1 MSLTLLQKLSM
12 AELPVA
18 VTDGSDVDG
27 LRILKMAGHVRAEIP
42 SPVRTLTGYMQPPA
56 LAIAIT
62 ALGRQMLER
71 FPQLRGSSRS

>member
-12 AELPVA
+12 TELPVA

-27 LRILKMAGHVRAEIP
+27 LRILKMAGHVRADIP
-42 SPVRTLTGYMQPPA
+42 SPVRTLTGYQQPPA
-56 LAIAIT
+56 LVIAIT

-71 FPQLRGSSRS
+71 FPHLRGASRF

>member
-12 AELPVA
+12 TELPVA
-18 VTDGSDVDG
+18 VTDGADVDG

-42 SPVRTLTGYMQPPA
+42 APVRTLTGYQQPPA
-56 LAIAIT
+56 LVTAIT

-71 FPQLRGSSRS
+71 FPQLRGSRF